1 MGPQPRRRWADY
13 ESMLDVT
20 PNTALV
26 AALAENLHLRET
38 PHLFAPGIDRAT
50 IAVSVC
56 RAIATDVPV
65 VLRTSSGTSV
75 LATREHVVRVAGS
88 MRSRLD
94 VTQITDAAVA
104 LRASNVATTEPLA
117 RIVVSDS
124 ESDVAGA
131 NTWEVSVW
139 RRYRN
144 DAAPSWRRLGEVLGS
159 LHAVDPLTLGV
170 LPPFTDTLDR
180 GLRRVE
186 HYDRELPGLLRRW
199 EQLSA
204 SLYAS
209 PARGLI
215 HGDMTLSNILWGS
228 DVILCD
234 LEALCTG
241 PREWDLAKIY
251 ETVVGTH
258 GPAAFAEVLLGYQHS
273 VDYPLLEACIAANI
287 VKASTW
293 HLAECD
299 AGMMSAQ
306 RSELVATLTASIRGL
321 LEGS

>member
-1 MGPQPRRRWADY
+1 VSPHPRRWCDT
-13 ESMLDVT
+13 ESTISIT
-20 PNTALV
+20 PDPDLV

-38 PHLFAPGIDRAT
+38 PQLVAPGIDRVT

-56 RAIATDVPV
+56 RAITTDVPV
-65 VLRTSSGTSV
+65 VLRQSSGTTV
-75 LATREHVVRVAGS
+75 LATLEHVVRVARS

-104 LRASNVATTEPLA
+104 LRAANVATTEPLA

-124 ESDVAGA
+124 ESDVTGA

-139 RRYRN
+139 RKYRN
-144 DAAPSWRRLGEVLGS
+144 DAAPSWRRLGEVLQA
-159 LHAVDPLTLGV
+159 LHAVDPLTLGM

-199 EQLSA
+199 EQLSS

-251 ETVVGTH
+251 ETIVGTH
-258 GPAAFAEVLLGYQHS
+258 GPAAFAEVLLGYQNT
-273 VDYPLLEACIAANI
+273 VDYPLLEACIAANL

-293 HLAECD
+293 RLEECD
-299 AGMMSAQ
+299 AGVMPTQ

>member
-1 MGPQPRRRWADY
+1 MPHI
-13 ESMLDVT
+13 T

-26 AALAENLHLRET
+26 AAIAENLHLRET
-38 PHLFAPGIDRAT
+38 PQLVAPDVDQAT

-56 RAIATDVPV
+56 RAITTDVPV
-65 VLRTSSGTSV
+65 VLRQSSGTTV
-75 LATREHVVRVAGS
+75 LATREHVVRVA
-88 MRSRLD
+88 RSRQSSLD
-94 VTQITDAAVA
+94 VTQITNAAVA
-104 LRASNVATTEPLA
+104 LRASNVTTAEPLA

-124 ESDVAGA
+124 ESDVTGS

-144 DAAPSWRRLGEVLGS
+144 DAAPSWRRLGEVLGA
-159 LHAVDPLTLGV
+159 LHAVDPRTLGV
-170 LPPFTDTLDR
+170 LPPFTDNLDR

-199 EQLSA
+199 EQLSS
-204 SLYAS
+204 SLYES

-228 DVILCD
+228 DVVICD
-234 LEALCTG
+234 LEDLCTG

-273 VDYPLLEACIAANI
+273 VDYPLLEACIAANL
-287 VKASTW
+287 VKSATW